1 MFAENI
7 SMSIRICVFDDNKK
21 VRDAL
26 GMIIK
31 GTDGLEWC
39 GSFSDCNN
47 LLRDYTK
54 AKPDVVL
61 MDIQMPG
68 ISGIDAVKELRGK
81 FPDAKILMLTNF
93 DDDDKV
99 FSSIC
104 FGASGYL
111 LKNTSPT
118 KIIESIKE
126 VFEGGA
132 PMTPVIAQKVLRMFR
147 DKPPHTS
154 PERDYNLTTREKE
167 VLECLVKGMSL
178 KMVGE
183 ELSISYDT
191 VRTHIKHIYE
201 KLHVFSMTEA
211 VAKTIKEKLLSFSF
225 FC

>member
-1 MFAENI
+1 MTD
-7 SMSIRICVFDDNKK
+7 IRVCIFDDNKK

-26 GMIIK
+26 AMILK
-31 GTDGLEWC
+31 GTAGLHWC
-39 GSFSDCNN
+39 GTFADCSN
-47 LLRDYTK
+47 LVADYKK
-54 AKPDVVL
+54 AAPDVVL

-68 ISGIDAVKELRGK
+68 ITGIDAVKELRTK
-81 FPDAKILMLTNF
+81 FSDAKVLMLTNF

-104 FGASGYL
+104 FGASGYI
-111 LKNTSPT
+111 LKNTPPL
-118 KIIESIKE
+118 KIIEAIKE
-126 VFEGGA
+126 VYEGGA
-132 PMTPVIAQKVLRMFR
+132 PMTPSIAKKVLQMFR
-147 DKPPHTS
+147 ANPPHTA

-183 ELSISYDT
+183 NLSISYDT

-201 KLHVFSMTEA
+201 KLHVVSMTEA
-211 VAKTIKEKLLSFSF
+211 VAKTIKEKLLSFTL